1 MSSNRSKESETRVR
15 ILEATWR
22 LMEERRGQGVFMR
35 DVAEAAG
42 VSRQAVYDHFGSRAE
57 LMVATARYG
66 DEVRGLD
73 ERLRRYRAVESG
85 VERLEAFVEFWG
97 NYIPEIYGIA
107 RALLAARETDEA
119 VAAAWDDRM
128 GVVREACR
136 DIIERLHRDGT
147 LAPGWSGEEAADL
160 LWTMLSIRNWES
172 LTLERGWP
180 TSRYVSRMQ
189 ELTKRVFVRG
199 SEGV

>member
-1 MSSNRSKESETRVR
+1 LDTRTR

-22 LMEERRGQGVFMR
+22 LMEERCGQGVFMR

-42 VSRQAVYDHFGSRAE
+42 ISRQAVYDHFGSRAG

-73 ERLRRYRAVESG
+73 ERLRRYRAVSSG

-97 NYIPEIYGIA
+97 NYIPEIHGIA

-128 GVVREACR
+128 GVVHDACR
-136 DIIERLHRDGT
+136 EIVERLQRDGT
-147 LAPGWSGEEAADL
+147 LASGWSLEEATDL

-172 LTLERGWP
+172 LTLERGWS
-180 TSRYVSRMQ
+180 TSRYVGRMQ
-189 ELTKRVFVRG
+189 ELTKRAFVRG
-199 SEGV
+199 SEGA

>member
-1 MSSNRSKESETRVR
+1 MVGRNGRGVR
-15 ILEATWR
+15 
-22 LMEERRGQGVFMR
+22 MR
-35 DVAEAAG
+35 DVAEEAG

-66 DEVRGLD
+66 DEVRGL
-73 ERLRRYRAVESG
+73 EGRLVGYRAASGG

-107 RALLAARETDEA
+107 RAMLAARETDEA

-128 GVVREACR
+128 GVVQEACR
-136 DIIERLHRDGT
+136 DIVGRLQRDGMLVEGWT
-147 LAPGWSGEEAADL
+147 LDEAGEMLWSL
-160 LWTMLSIRNWES
+160 LSIGNWEN

-180 TSRYVSRMQ
+180 VGMYVERMK
-189 ELTKRVFVRG
+189 EVTKRTFVRIPRHKPRDP
-199 SEGV
+199 

>member
-1 MSSNRSKESETRVR
+1 MSSDESETRTR

-22 LMEERRGQGVFMR
+22 LMEERNGQGVRMR

-42 VSRQAVYDHFGSRAE
+42 VSRQAVYLHFGSRTE

-66 DEVRGLD
+66 DEVRGHD
-73 ERLRRYRAVESG
+73 ERLRCYRAATAG

-97 NYIPEIYGIA
+97 DYIPEIYGIA
-107 RALLAARETDEA
+107 RALLAARETDQA

-147 LAPGWSGEEAADL
+147 LAPGWSLDEAADL

-172 LTLERGWP
+172 LTVERGWS
-180 TSRYVSRMQ
+180 TDRYVGRMQ
-189 ELTKRVFVRG
+189 DLTKRAFVQAP
-199 SEGV
+199 EGT

>member
-1 MSSNRSKESETRVR
+1 MSSGDPKTRTR

-22 LMEERRGQGVFMR
+22 LMVGRNGRGVRMR
-35 DVAEAAG
+35 DVAEEAG

-66 DEVRGLD
+66 DEVRGL
-73 ERLRRYRAVESG
+73 EGRLARYRAASGG

-97 NYIPEIYGIA
+97 NYVPEIHGIA
-107 RALLAARETDEA
+107 RAMLAARETDEA

-128 GVVREACR
+128 GVVQEACK
-136 DIIERLHRDGT
+136 DIVGRLERDGV
-147 LAPGWSGEEAADL
+147 LVPGWSLDEAGEM
-160 LWTMLSIRNWES
+160 LWSLLSIGNWEN

-180 TSRYVSRMQ
+180 VDQYVDRMQ
-189 ELTKRVFVRG
+189 EVTKRTFVRSG
-199 SEGV
+199 P

>member
-160 LWTMLSIRNWES
+160 LWTRLSIRNWES

-199 SEGV
+199 SEGA

>member
-1 MSSNRSKESETRVR
+1 
-15 ILEATWR
+15 
-22 LMEERRGQGVFMR
+22 MEERRGHGVRMR
-35 DVAEAAG
+35 DVAEAAS
-42 VSRQAVYDHFGSRAE
+42 VSRQAVYLHFGSRAE

-73 ERLRRYRAVESG
+73 ERLRHYRAARTG
-85 VERLEAFVEFWG
+85 VERLETYVEFWG

-128 GVVREACR
+128 GVVRASCR
-136 DIIERLHRDGT
+136 DIVETLHSDGT
-147 LAPGWSGEEAADL
+147 LAPGGSLDEAADL

-172 LTLERGWP
+172 LTIERDWS
-180 TSRYVSRMQ
+180 TDRYVDRMQ
-189 ELTKRVFVRG
+189 ELAKRTFVREP
-199 SEGV
+199 EGA

>member
-1 MSSNRSKESETRVR
+1 MSRGELGTRTR

-22 LMEERRGQGVFMR
+22 LMEERNGQGVRMR
-35 DVAEAAG
+35 DVADAAG
-42 VSRQAVYDHFGSRAE
+42 VSRQTVYDYFGSRAE

-73 ERLRRYRAVESG
+73 ERLRRYRAVTSG

-128 GVVREACR
+128 DVVHEACR
-136 DIIERLHRDGT
+136 NIVERLHREGM
-147 LAPGWSGEEAADL
+147 LAPRWSLEEAADL

-180 TSRYVSRMQ
+180 TSRYVGRMQ
-189 ELTKRVFVRG
+189 ELTKRAFVRG
-199 SEGV
+199 SKGA

>member
-1 MSSNRSKESETRVR
+1 MSSGDPKTRTR

-22 LMEERRGQGVFMR
+22 LMVGRNGRGVRMR
-35 DVAEAAG
+35 DVAEEAG

-66 DEVRGLD
+66 DEVRGL
-73 ERLRRYRAVESG
+73 EGRLAGYRAASGG

-97 NYIPEIYGIA
+97 NYVPEIHGIA
-107 RALLAARETDEA
+107 RAMLAARETDEA

-128 GVVREACR
+128 GVVQEACR
-136 DIIERLHRDGT
+136 DIVGRLERDGV
-147 LAPGWSGEEAADL
+147 LAPGWSLDEASEM
-160 LWTMLSIRNWES
+160 LWSLLSIGNWED

-180 TSRYVSRMQ
+180 VDRYVDRMK
-189 ELTKRVFVRG
+189 EVTRRAFVRTE
-199 SEGV
+199 S

>member
-1 MSSNRSKESETRVR
+1 MSSGESETRTR

-22 LMEERRGQGVFMR
+22 LMVQRRGQDVRMR

-42 VSRQAVYDHFGSRAE
+42 VSRQAVYDHFGSRAA

-73 ERLRRYRAVESG
+73 ERLRRYRATTAG

-128 GVVREACR
+128 GVVHEACR
-136 DIIERLHRDGT
+136 SIIEALHRDGT
-147 LAPGWSGEEAADL
+147 LAPGWPRDEAADL
-160 LWTMLSIRNWES
+160 LWTMLSIRNWEQ
-172 LTLERGWP
+172 LTIECGWS
-180 TSRYVSRMQ
+180 TNQYVGRMQ
-189 ELTKRVFVRG
+189 KLLKRTFVRG
-199 SEGV
+199 PEGK